1 MKKLLFLL
9 LLPAGFSSFAQTQ
22 PRPSEKVKEA
32 FSWVDSVFHTSSFSF
47 EITEFDFPQDIRAI
61 LLKFNNAV
69 AANKDWFA
77 AYSSHAIAGQPLP
90 YDEKFG
96 ITRAEYDRI
105 RNMDQVHPALKV
117 VDTQKITILHQDKMI
132 SFRGEGDGRILDYL
146 EFNLGTNELIF
157 AGDTIPFNPGI
168 NMTSAIAY
176 GLVKSYTWRRQT
188 TDVNKS
194 LQANQLTARVVEIE
208 LGLHQPGNKSL
219 LRIQYQDMENG
230 ISHAN
235 LDLSGYILITP

>member
-1 MKKLLFLL
+1 MKKLLLYL
-9 LLPAGFSSFAQTQ
+9 LLPAGLSSYAQTR
-22 PRPSEKVKEA
+22 PRPVSPEKVKEA
-32 FSWVDSVFHTSSFSF
+32 FSWVDSVFHGSSFSF
-47 EITEFDFPQDIRAI
+47 EVTEFDFPADIREI
-61 LLKFNNAV
+61 LLKFNNAI

-77 AYSSHAIAGQPLP
+77 AYSSHATAGQPLP

-96 ITRAEYDRI
+96 ITREEYDRI
-105 RNMDQVHPALKV
+105 KNMDRLHPALKV
-117 VDTQKITILHQDKMI
+117 VDTLKITILRQDEKI
-132 SFRGEGDGRILDYL
+132 SFSGEGDGRILDYL
-146 EFNLGTNELIF
+146 EFNLRTNELIF
-157 AGDTIPFNPGI
+157 AGDNIPFSPGI

-176 GLVKSYTWRRQT
+176 SLVNTQRWRLQT

-208 LGLHQPGNKSL
+208 LGLHQPGNKPL

-235 LDLSGYILITP
+235 LDLSGFITN